1 MEKEQSVYVFSKFF
15 IADVYSKFCFHS
27 LHKSCMGC
35 PAYLRCKRE
44 TSCTSLHVYA
54 VDLLFRSDTFT
65 LYSNGPFYHPM
76 LGKIHSVGLVWLV
89 VAYFCNKLIFTSMVG
104 LKPSSKV
111 CVC

>member
-1 MEKEQSVYVFSKFF
+1 MEKGQSVYVFSKFF
-15 IADVYSKFCFHS
+15 LADVCGKFCFPS
-27 LHKSCMGC
+27 LHKS
-35 PAYLRCKRE
+35 AYLRCKRE
-44 TSCTSLHVYA
+44 RSCTSLHVYA

-65 LYSNGPFYHPM
+65 LYSNGPFYHQM

-89 VAYFCNKLIFTSMVG
+89 VAYFCSKLIFTSMVG